1 MISTGLFWVASCLV
15 ISIWGSGC
23 YSWHVHRPNVLNK
36 VAIRPSL
43 HSHRS
48 LNLCFDDRYAS
59 GYPFRQFR
67 RDQTRRFELHSRVG
81 GTNLDGAESA
91 DEVRSVSH
99 QQSKLAPK
107 SNGHLIQKTVALLTL
122 TLQTSLLSLTMR
134 WSHTRPKLL
143 ARSASSAVQTIVPY
157 IPSTA
162 VVCSEILKL
171 AVCILAYFATRRRND
186 DDIADAPVE
195 RMQDLSP
202 QDLLDLAI
210 PSGLYV
216 IQNNL
221 QYLAMKNLPAAV
233 YQVLA
238 QMKLIVTAFLLS
250 VVNKQ
255 PLSLWKWTSIG
266 LLTAG
271 VSLVQVAL
279 SWSKQTTSSVANLIN
294 FPVGVTAVAISCLTS
309 AYAGVRME
317 QTFKRRTDD
326 FWGKNLQFACISLLM
341 SLVYALK
348 DAPAV
353 VRRGFFVGYHPMVW
367 AVISIQAL
375 GGILVSLVVTQTN
388 SVVKGFATS
397 GAILLTA
404 LLSALPWFS
413 TSSTLPVR
421 AAPRSLSTWLL
432 QSSPGDRLFT
442 VGALAVCLAT
452 VMYSMPPKPPAST
465 TASSPSP
472 DTRLMP

>member
-1 MISTGLFWVASCLV
+1 M
-15 ISIWGSGC
+15 
-23 YSWHVHRPNVLNK
+23 
-36 VAIRPSL
+36 
-43 HSHRS
+43 
-48 LNLCFDDRYAS
+48 CFDDRYTS
-59 GYPFRQFR
+59 GYAFGQSRMG
-67 RDQTRRFELHSRVG
+67 QTRRFKLNSRVG
-81 GTNLDGAESA
+81 GVDLDGAESI
-91 DEVRSVSH
+91 DKVGTSSH
-99 QQSKLAPK
+99 QQSKQAPK

-143 ARSASSAVQTIVPY
+143 AWSATSAVQTVVPY

-171 AVCILAYFATRRRND
+171 AVCVLAYFATRRRYDNESD
-186 DDIADAPVE
+186 GIVDAPVE
-195 RMQDLSP
+195 RIRDLSP

-250 VVNKQ
+250 AVNKQ

-353 VRRGFFVGYHPMVW
+353 FRRGFFVGYHPMVW

-404 LLSALPWFS
+404 LLSSLPWFS

-432 QSSPGDRLFT
+432 QSSPGDRLFA

-452 VMYSMPPKPPAST
+452 VMYSLPPKASAVST
-465 TASSPSP
+465 AASSPSP
-472 DTRLMP
+472 DTRPTP